1 MSIRYSK
8 YLPGF
13 IFITD
18 LLLLNLAINIANYIQ
33 FGTYHTTQYSGFILI
48 LINFSWVFVSA
59 LSGSY
64 KVKRPLS
71 LKDNLNRF
79 ILTLIYHLL
88 ILFSIFYFFK
98 LFDFSR
104 LLTLVG
110 YFLFFAF
117 ILVHRSF
124 VFFSLDYIRKKGYN
138 HRQIVIIGDENISK
152 RLLASFAHHPEYG
165 YDLADFISE
174 EQMHIMNEEDVAE
187 RLLKTQPNEIFIC
200 YKQLDNDFLKML
212 IKFGENNLIKIK
224 VVSDL
229 ILNNNAAQLVN
240 YNDFPVLQI
249 TSNPE
254 IAMKIRV
261 LKRGFD
267 ILFSSVVMVTG
278 APVFVVLYIATKVT
292 SQGPVFYRQERVGR
306 NLRPFYMYKFRSMY
320 IDAEK
325 FGPQLSSDNDPRITK
340 WGRLIRRT
348 RLDELPQFWN
358 VFKGEMSVVGP
369 RPERQ
374 HYIEQIVEK
383 TPNYKKLLRVKPGIT
398 SIGQVYYGYAENVDQ
413 MRDRCRYDLL
423 YLQNINLNS
432 DINIIFKTVKVMVQA
447 KGK

>member
-165 YDLADFISE
+165 YES
-174 EQMHIMNEEDVAE
+174 
-187 RLLKTQPNEIFIC
+187 
-200 YKQLDNDFLKML
+200 
-212 IKFGENNLIKIK
+212 G
-224 VVSDL
+224 
-229 ILNNNAAQLVN
+229 
-240 YNDFPVLQI
+240 
-249 TSNPE
+249 
-254 IAMKIRV
+254 
-261 LKRGFD
+261 
-267 ILFSSVVMVTG
+267 
-278 APVFVVLYIATKVT
+278 
-292 SQGPVFYRQERVGR
+292 
-306 NLRPFYMYKFRSMY
+306 
-320 IDAEK
+320 
-325 FGPQLSSDNDPRITK
+325 
-340 WGRLIRRT
+340 
-348 RLDELPQFWN
+348 
-358 VFKGEMSVVGP
+358 
-369 RPERQ
+369 
-374 HYIEQIVEK
+374 
-383 TPNYKKLLRVKPGIT
+383 
-398 SIGQVYYGYAENVDQ
+398 
-413 MRDRCRYDLL
+413 
-423 YLQNINLNS
+423 
-432 DINIIFKTVKVMVQA
+432 
-447 KGK
+447 